1 MTQEEDLK
9 GWELLALY
17 GERPRGGGGDTVPGS
32 SVGRGTCL
40 LCSVP
45 QGKDMGVDVSRR
57 QISGRER
64 ASCLALGLFE
74 VRRTWVRHANLGR
87 ATQSMVRGPGARVL
101 SQTCEPQY
109 EF

>member
-9 GWELLALY
+9 GWELVALY
-17 GERPRGGGGDTVPGS
+17 GERPRGAGRDTVPGS

-45 QGKDMGVDVSRR
+45 QSKHMGVDVSRR

-64 ASCLALGLFE
+64 ASCLALGLLKCGE
-74 VRRTWVRHANLGR
+74 RGLG
-87 ATQSMVRGPGARVL
+87 MPI
-101 SQTCEPQY
+101 
-109 EF
+109 